1 MKLLMYTIID
11 LETTGGKFNEESIIE
26 VAAYRFDGNSI
37 KDQFISLVNPQRDIH
52 PYVEKLTGINSKMVK
67 TAPKFH
73 EIAKRVVEITSDSIL
88 VAHNAQFDY
97 RILQL
102 EFKRLGYEFSMKSLC
117 TVILSQE
124 LLPEQESYK
133 LGRLSRSLGIPLK
146 DRHRA
151 SGDALATVELFKI
164 LLEKDIEQNIIKKSI
179 VEFPGESMNS
189 LFKETIESLN
199 NDVGVF
205 YIYNKN
211 KKLIYI
217 DYSKDI
223 KNKVVKLFTSKK
235 FIPKYVQNNF
245 KSIKVHKTGNIS
257 ISVIKALNE
266 IRTLKPKINNNIDPK
281 LFYKIDKPDVISK
294 LKDFIITFN
303 GKNEND
309 KSFIFFKNE
318 KFTGYGYFDLFN
330 NINTEQKLNS
340 RLVEVNESDKVK
352 NYVYRLIFQKKYK
365 KLLTLKEIYKF
376 SEIE

>member
-1 MKLLMYTIID
+1 MYTIID
-11 LETTGGKFNEESIIE
+11 IESTGGKFNEESIIE
-26 VAAYRFDGNSI
+26 VAAYRFDGTSI

-52 PYVEKLTGINSKMVK
+52 PYVEKLTGITSKMVK

-73 EIAKRVVEITSDSIL
+73 EIAKRIVEITSDSIL

-124 LLPEQESYK
+124 LLPDQESYK

-164 LLEKDIEQNIIKKSI
+164 LMEKDIKQDIIKKSI
-179 VEFPGESMNS
+179 VEFPGESMSS
-189 LFKETIESLN
+189 LFKETIENLKN
-199 NDVGVF
+199 NIGVF

-245 KSIKVHKTGNIS
+245 KSIKVHNTGNIS
-257 ISVIKALNE
+257 ISIIKALNE
-266 IRTLKPKINNNIDPK
+266 IKTLKPKINNNIDPK
-281 LFYKIDKPDVISK
+281 IFFKIDKPDIISEIK
-294 LKDFIITFN
+294 NFIITFN
-303 GKNEND
+303 GKNKND

-318 KFTGYGYFDLFN
+318 KFLGYGYFDLFN
-330 NINTEQKLNS
+330 NINTEQKLKS
-340 RLVEVNESDKVK
+340 RLVKVNESKKVK
-352 NYVYRLIFQKKYK
+352 NYVYRLISQKKYK

>member
-1 MKLLMYTIID
+1 MYTIID

-26 VAAYRFDGNSI
+26 IAVYRFAGVSI
-37 KDQFISLVNPQRDIH
+37 KDQFISLVDPQRDIH
-52 PYVEKLTGINSKMVK
+52 PYVEKLTGITSKMVK

-73 EIAKRVVEITSDSIL
+73 EIAKRVIEITSDSIL

-102 EFKRLGYEFSMKSLC
+102 EFKRLGYEFSMKSIC

-124 LLPEQESYK
+124 LLPEEESYK

-164 LLEKDIEQNIIKKSI
+164 LMEKDINQDIIKKSI
-179 VEFPGESMNS
+179 VELVGESMS
-189 LFKETIESLN
+189 SIFKNTIDNLKSET
-199 NDVGVF
+199 GVF

-211 KKLIYI
+211 KKLIYL

-223 KNKVVKLFTSKK
+223 KNKVIKLFTSKK

-245 KSIKVHKTGNIS
+245 KSIKVSPSGSLSIS
-257 ISVIKALNE
+257 ILKSLNE
-266 IRTLKPKINNNIDPK
+266 IKTLNPKINNNIDPK
-281 LFYKIDKPDVISK
+281 IFYKIDKPNIISE

-309 KSFIFFKNE
+309 KSFIFLKNE
-318 KFTGYGYFDLFN
+318 KIIGYGYFDLFN
-330 NINTEQKLNS
+330 NINSEKKLNS
-340 RLVEVNESDKVK
+340 RVVNILESTKVK
-352 NYVYRLIFQKKYK
+352 NYVYRLIYQKKYK

-376 SEIE
+376 SDIE

>member
-1 MKLLMYTIID
+1 MYTIID

-52 PYVEKLTGINSKMVK
+52 PYVEKLTGITSKMVK

-73 EIAKRVVEITSDSIL
+73 EIAKRVVEITTDSIL

-266 IRTLKPKINNNIDPK
+266 IRTLNPKINNNIDPK

-340 RLVEVNESDKVK
+340 RLVEVDESDKVK

-376 SEIE
+376 SELE

>member
-1 MKLLMYTIID
+1 MYTIID

-37 KDQFISLVNPQRDIH
+37 KDQFISLVNPRRDIH
-52 PYVEKLTGINSKMVK
+52 PYVEKLTGITSKMVK

-340 RLVEVNESDKVK
+340 RLVEVDESDKVK

-376 SEIE
+376 SELE

>member
-1 MKLLMYTIID
+1 MYTIID
-11 LETTGGKFNEESIIE
+11 IESTGGKFNEESIIE
-26 VAAYRFDGNSI
+26 VAAYRFDGTSI

-52 PYVEKLTGINSKMVK
+52 PYVEKLTGITSKMVK

-73 EIAKRVVEITSDSIL
+73 EIAKRIVEITSDSIL

-124 LLPEQESYK
+124 LLPDQESYK

-164 LLEKDIEQNIIKKSI
+164 LMEKDIKQDIIKKSI
-179 VEFPGESMNS
+179 VEFPGESMSS
-189 LFKETIESLN
+189 LFKETIENLKN
-199 NDVGVF
+199 NIGVF

-245 KSIKVHKTGNIS
+245 KSIKVHNTGNIS
-257 ISVIKALNE
+257 ISIIKALNE
-266 IRTLKPKINNNIDPK
+266 IKTLKPKINNNIDPK
-281 LFYKIDKPDVISK
+281 IFFKIDKPDIISEIK
-294 LKDFIITFN
+294 NFIITFS
-303 GKNEND
+303 GKNKND

-318 KFTGYGYFDLFN
+318 KFLGYGYFDLFN

-340 RLVEVNESDKVK
+340 RLVEVDESNKVK

>member
-1 MKLLMYTIID
+1 MYTIVD

-26 VAAYRFDGNSI
+26 VAAYKFDGTSI

-52 PYVEKLTGINSKMVK
+52 PYVEKLTGITSKMVK

-124 LLPEQESYK
+124 LLPNQESYK
-133 LGRLSRSLGIPLK
+133 LGKLSRSLGIPLK

-164 LLEKDIEQNIIKKSI
+164 LLEKDIKQNIIKKSI

-189 LFKETIESLN
+189 LFKDTIENLN
-199 NDVGVF
+199 NEVGVF
-205 YIYNKN
+205 YIYNKH

-266 IRTLKPKINNNIDPK
+266 IRSLKPKINNNIDPK
-281 LFYKIDKPDVISK
+281 IFYKTEKPDIISK

-330 NINTEQKLNS
+330 NINSEQKLNS
-340 RLVEVNESDKVK
+340 RLVKVDESNKVK
-352 NYVYRLIFQKKYK
+352 NYVYRLISQKKYK
-365 KLLTLKEIYKF
+365 KLLTLNEIYKF
-376 SEIE
+376 SDIE

>member
-1 MKLLMYTIID
+1 MYTIID

-52 PYVEKLTGINSKMVK
+52 PYVEKLTGITSKMVK

-318 KFTGYGYFDLFN
+318 KFNGYGYFDLFN

-340 RLVEVNESDKVK
+340 RLVEVDESEKVK
-352 NYVYRLIFQKKYK
+352 NYVYRLIFHKKYK

-376 SEIE
+376 SELE

>member
-1 MKLLMYTIID
+1 MYTIID

-52 PYVEKLTGINSKMVK
+52 PYVEKLTGITSKMVK

-365 KLLTLKEIYKF
+365 KLLTLKELYKF
-376 SEIE
+376 SELE

>member
-1 MKLLMYTIID
+1 MYTIID

-52 PYVEKLTGINSKMVK
+52 PYVEKLTGITSKMVK

-73 EIAKRVVEITSDSIL
+73 EIAKRVLEITSDSIL

-257 ISVIKALNE
+257 ISIIKALNE

-340 RLVEVNESDKVK
+340 RLVEVDESDKVK

-376 SEIE
+376 SELE

>member
-1 MKLLMYTIID
+1 MYTIID
-11 LETTGGKFNEESIIE
+11 IESTGGKFNEESIIE
-26 VAAYRFDGNSI
+26 VAAYRFDGTSI

-52 PYVEKLTGINSKMVK
+52 PYVEKLTGITSKMVK

-73 EIAKRVVEITSDSIL
+73 EIAKRIVEITSDSIL

-124 LLPEQESYK
+124 LLPDQESYK

-164 LLEKDIEQNIIKKSI
+164 LMEKDTKQDIIKKSI

-340 RLVEVNESDKVK
+340 RLVEVDESDKVK

>member
-1 MKLLMYTIID
+1 MYTIID
-11 LETTGGKFNEESIIE
+11 IESTGGKFNEESIIE
-26 VAAYRFDGNSI
+26 VAAYRFDGTSI

-52 PYVEKLTGINSKMVK
+52 PYVEKLTGITSKMVK

-73 EIAKRVVEITSDSIL
+73 EIAKRIVEITSDSIL

-124 LLPEQESYK
+124 LLPDQESYK

-164 LLEKDIEQNIIKKSI
+164 LMEKDIKQDIIKKSI
-179 VEFPGESMNS
+179 VEFPGESMSS
-189 LFKETIESLN
+189 LFKETIENLKN
-199 NDVGVF
+199 NVGVF

-245 KSIKVHKTGNIS
+245 KSIKVHNTGNIS
-257 ISVIKALNE
+257 ISIIKALNE
-266 IRTLKPKINNNIDPK
+266 IKTLKPKINNNIDPK
-281 LFYKIDKPDVISK
+281 IFFKIDKPDIISEIK
-294 LKDFIITFN
+294 NFIITFS
-303 GKNEND
+303 GKNKND

-318 KFTGYGYFDLFN
+318 KFLGYGYFDLFN
-330 NINTEQKLNS
+330 NINTEQKLKS
-340 RLVEVNESDKVK
+340 RLVKVNESKKVK
-352 NYVYRLIFQKKYK
+352 NYVYRLISQKKYK

>member
-1 MKLLMYTIID
+1 MYTIID

-52 PYVEKLTGINSKMVK
+52 PYVEKLTGITSKMVK

-340 RLVEVNESDKVK
+340 RLVEVDESDKVK

-365 KLLTLKEIYKF
+365 KLLTLKELYKF
-376 SEIE
+376 SELE